1 MVRLDEVRL
10 EDRFEEGRSKVV
22 CGGGGGGGK
31 GEGEG
36 EEEDV
41 IADWV
46 RVDGMMMLEE

>member
-22 CGGGGGGGK
+22 CGGGGK